1 MSNRKNSDNDRVGD
15 DAADDVSIDN
25 SDDKVSCSRVAVVVV
40 GSVGVVHSKRRGS
53 FGSCCGVTTFDCSG
67 LVLAVDDGLS
77 DATRAPYSVVS
88 SVMVLGE
95 SEVNVVVVVGDKIVV
110 FSSSSSIAA

>member
-25 SDDKVSCSRVAVVVV
+25 SDDKVSCSRVAVVVI
-40 GSVGVVHSKRRGS
+40 GSAGVVHSKRRGS
-53 FGSCCGVTTFDCSG
+53 FGSCCGVTTFDCNG
-67 LVLAVDDGLS
+67 LVLAVDGGRS
-77 DATRAPYSVVS
+77 DATQSRLSIVS

-95 SEVNVVVVVGDKIVV
+95 REANVVVVVGDKIVF
-110 FSSSSSIAA
+110 FSSSASIAA